1 MSLYLSLLY
10 FDILTV
16 ETYRLTDSPPKKSRH
31 NASKVI
37 LDDHEDDFDIF
48 DVDQSKSVERFFFS
62 LLSALF
68 RFFIVNS
75 LDLQYLL

>member
-16 ETYRLTDSPPKKSRH
+16 ETYRLTDSPPKKSRR

-37 LDDHEDDFDIF
+37 LDDHEDDFDIV

-68 RFFIVNS
+68 CFS
-75 LDLQYLL
+75 LLIL